1 MASFAKLGKGN
12 IVEKVI
18 AVSNDVAI
26 TEQAGVD
33 FLNNLYQSRDV
44 WKQTS
49 YNTKAGVHLLGGTPF
64 RKNHAAIGFTYDQ
77 ERDAFIAPKPFASWV
92 LNETTCEWEAPI
104 AEPTDGQDYDWNEAA
119 RQWDLID
126 NS

>member
-12 IVEKVI
+12 IVEKV
-18 AVSNDVAI
+18 VSLSNDIAT

-49 YNTKAGVHLLGGTPF
+49 YNTNAGVHLLGGTPF
-64 RKNHAAIGFTYDQ
+64 RKNYAGIGYTYDQ
-77 ERDAFIAPKPFASWV
+77 ARDAFISPKPFASWII
-92 LNETTCEWEAPI
+92 NETTCGWEAPI
-104 AEPTDGQDYDWNEAA
+104 AKPTDGQDYDWNEEN
-119 RQWDLID
+119 QTWDLLD

>member
-12 IVEKVI
+12 IIEKVVS
-18 AVSNDVAI
+18 VSNDIAT

-64 RKNHAAIGFTYDQ
+64 RKNYAAIGFTYDQ
-77 ERDAFIAPKPFASWV
+77 ERDAFIAPKPFNSWTI
-92 LNETTCEWEAPI
+92 NETTCEWEAPI
-104 AEPTDGQDYDWNEAA
+104 AEPIDGQDYNWNETT

>member
-1 MASFAKLGKGN
+1 M
-12 IVEKVI
+12 EKVI

>member
-12 IVEKVI
+12 IIEKVVS
-18 AVSNDVAI
+18 VSNDIAT

-49 YNTKAGVHLLGGTPF
+49 CNTKAGVHLLGGTPF
-64 RKNHAAIGFTYDQ
+64 RKNYAAIGFTYDQ
-77 ERDAFIAPKPFASWV
+77 ERDAFIAPKPFNSWTI
-92 LNETTCEWEAPI
+92 NETTC
-104 AEPTDGQDYDWNEAA
+104 DGKHQ
-119 RQWDLID
+119 
-126 NS
+126 